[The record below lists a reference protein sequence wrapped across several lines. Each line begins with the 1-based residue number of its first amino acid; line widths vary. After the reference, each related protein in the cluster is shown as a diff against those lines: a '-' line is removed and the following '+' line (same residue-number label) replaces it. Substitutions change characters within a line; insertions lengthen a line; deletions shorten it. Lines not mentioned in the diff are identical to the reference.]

1 MALKRAALALAVA
14 GLLWAAAAQARHGE
28 DAARPHHVAG
38 GFRNVT
44 GAQVAKP
51 FSWLVR
57 WRVDQWREGLPQA
70 PRQPTPVTLPQLQLL
85 KANTEPV
92 RRIAVQ
98 GARPPVPSATWIGH
112 ATVLV
117 QSGGLNILTDP
128 VFSERAS
135 PVTFFGPK
143 RAQPPGIALA
153 DLPPIDV
160 VVVSHNHYDH
170 LDRLSAVQ
178 LNERS
183 GGRTLFLVP
192 LGLKDFLARQGIA
205 NVVELDWWDAYR
217 HEGVEFRLV
226 PVQHWSARGLHDRY
240 DTLWGGWA
248 VFAPDL
254 RWYFSGDAG
263 YSGHFAET
271 RERLAVQ
278 AREGTLFDLAL
289 LAIGAY
295 EPRWFMREQHM
306 NPAEAVRAHQELGAR
321 RSLGIH
327 WGTFTLTDEALDQP
341 PVDLAAA
348 RQAQGLA
355 AGDFF
360 VLPIGGTWWAG
371 TPPAAGAKQ

>member
-1 MALKRAALALAVA
+1 MALKRC
-14 GLLWAAAAQARHGE
+14 AAAAAGALLSLALHAHHGW
-28 DAARPHHVAG
+28 DPAKPHHTPE

-44 GAQVAKP
+44 GVQVAKP

-57 WRVDQWREGLPQA
+57 WKWDAWRDGLPPDARQA
-70 PRQPTPVTLPQLQLL
+70 TPVTLPALEAL

-92 RRIAVQ
+92 RRAGAQV
-98 GARPPVPSATWIGH
+98 ARPPRPSATWIGH

-117 QSGGLNILTDP
+117 QSAGLNILTDP

-135 PVTFFGPK
+135 PVRFLGPK
-143 RAQPPGIALA
+143 RAQPPGIAIA

-160 VVVSHNHYDH
+160 VLVSHNHYDH

-192 LGLKDFLARQGIA
+192 LGLKDFLAQVGVT
-205 NVVELDWWDAYR
+205 NVVELDWWEVHR
-217 HEGVEFRLV
+217 VQGVDFHLV
-226 PVQHWSARGLHDRY
+226 PVQHWSARGLNDRFR
-240 DTLWGGWA
+240 TLWGGWS

-263 YSGHFAET
+263 YSRHFAEA
-271 RERLAVQ
+271 RERLAPAH
-278 AREGTLFDLAL
+278 AREGALFDLAL

-306 NPAEAVRAHQELGAR
+306 NPADAVRAHQDLGAR

-327 WGTFTLTDEALDQP
+327 WGTFQLTDEALDQP
-341 PVDLAAA
+341 PIDLAAA
-348 RQAQGLA
+348 RQAQGVA
-355 AGDFF
+355 EQDFF
-360 VLPIGGTWWAG
+360 VLPIGGTWWM
-371 TPPAAGAKQ
+371 PER

>member
-1 MALKRAALALAVA
+1 MALKRVAAALALALGA
-14 GLLWAAAAQARHGE
+14 LAAHAHHGD

-57 WRVDQWREGLPQA
+57 WRIDQWREGLPQA
-70 PRQPTPVTLPQLQLL
+70 PRQPTPVTLPELQLL
-85 KANTEPV
+85 KSNTEPV
-92 RRIAVQ
+92 RRIGTRA
-98 GARPPVPSATWIGH
+98 ARPPLPSATWIGH

-128 VFSERAS
+128 IFSERAS
-135 PVTFFGPK
+135 PVTFLGPK

-153 DLPPIDV
+153 ELPPIDV

-192 LGLKDFLARQGIA
+192 LGVKAFLARAGVT
-205 NVVELDWWDAYR
+205 NVVELDWWDAHT

-226 PVQHWSARGLHDRY
+226 PVQHWSARGLHDRNA
-240 DTLWGGWA
+240 TLWGGWA

-263 YSGHFAET
+263 YSRHFPET
-271 RERLAVQ
+271 RERLAAH
-278 AREGTLFDLAL
+278 ARDGALFDLAL
-289 LAIGAY
+289 LAVGAY

-306 NPAEAVRAHQELGAR
+306 NPAEAVQAHKDLAAR

-327 WGTFTLTDEALDQP
+327 WGTFTLTDEALDEP
-341 PVDLAAA
+341 PVALAAA
-348 RQAQGLA
+348 REKAGLPAQE
-355 AGDFF
+355 FS
-360 VLPIGGTWWAG
+360 VLPIGGTLW
-371 TPPAAGAKQ
+371 PAGAPAGSAKQ

>member
-1 MALKRAALALAVA
+1 VALRGSILAAGALLALAA
-14 GLLWAAAAQARHGE
+14 HAHHGE

-57 WRVDQWREGLPQA
+57 WRIDQWREGLPHPA
-70 PRQPTPVTLPQLQLL
+70 RQPTPVTLPQLQLL
-85 KANTEPV
+85 KSNTEPV
-92 RRIAVQ
+92 RRIGAQ
-98 GARPPVPSATWIGH
+98 AARPPLPSATWIGH

-128 VFSERAS
+128 IFSERAS

-192 LGLKDFLARQGIA
+192 LGVKAFLARLGIS
-205 NVVELDWWDAYR
+205 NVVELDWWDAHS

-226 PVQHWSARGLHDRY
+226 PVQHWSARGLQDRNE
-240 DTLWGGWA
+240 TLWGGWA

-263 YSGHFAET
+263 YSRHFHET
-271 RERLAVQ
+271 RERLAAH
-278 AREGTLFDLAL
+278 AREDTLFDLAL

-306 NPAEAVRAHQELGAR
+306 NPAEAVQAHKDLAAR
-321 RSLGIH
+321 RSLGMH
-327 WGTFTLTDEALDQP
+327 WGTFTLTDEALDEP
-341 PVDLAAA
+341 PIALAAA
-348 RQAQGLA
+348 REKEGLA
-355 AGDFF
+355 PAQFS
-360 VLPIGGTWWAG
+360 VLPIGGTLWPAG
-371 TPPAAGAKQ
+371 APAPGAKQ

>member
-1 MALKRAALALAVA
+1 MALKRTAPWVAA
-14 GLLWAAAAQARHGE
+14 GLWAACAAHAHHGE
-28 DAARPHHVAG
+28 DAARPHHTAA
-38 GFRNVT
+38 GFRNLTAVQVT
-44 GAQVAKP
+44 KP

-57 WRVDQWREGLPQA
+57 WRLDQWRDGLPPP
-70 PRQPTPVTLPQLQLL
+70 PRQATPVTLPQLQLL
-85 KANTEPV
+85 RSNTEPV
-92 RRIAVQ
+92 RRIGVQ
-98 GARPPVPSATWIGH
+98 AARPSVPSATWIGH

-128 VFSERAS
+128 IFSARAS
-135 PVTFFGPK
+135 PVSFFGPQ

-192 LGLKDFLARQGIA
+192 LGLKAFLARLGITNA
-205 NVVELDWWDAYR
+205 IELDWWDVHR
-217 HEGVEFRLV
+217 HQGVEFRLV
-226 PVQHWSARGLHDRY
+226 PVQHWSARGLHDRME
-240 DTLWGGWA
+240 TLWGGWA

-263 YSGHFAET
+263 YSRHFAET
-271 RERLAVQ
+271 RERLAAQ
-278 AREGTLFDLAL
+278 ARDGLLFDLAL

-306 NPAEAVRAHQELGAR
+306 NPAEAVQAHQDLGAR

-327 WGTFTLTDEALDQP
+327 WGTFPLTDEALDQP

-348 RQAQGLA
+348 RQAQRLSA
-355 AGDFF
+355 QDFF
-360 VLPIGGTWWAG
+360 VLPIGGTWWA
-371 TPPAAGAKQ
+371 TSPPAADAKQ

>member
-1 MALKRAALALAVA
+1 MALRACAL
-14 GLLWAAAAQARHGE
+14 AAAAALLSLAAHAHHGY
-28 DAARPHHVAG
+28 DAARPHHTPE

-51 FSWLVR
+51 FSSLLR
-57 WRVDQWREGLPQA
+57 WKWDAWREGLP
-70 PRQPTPVTLPQLQLL
+70 PDPGQPTPVVLPAVQLL

-92 RRIAVQ
+92 RRVGAQ
-98 GARPPVPSATWIGH
+98 AARPPLPSATWIGH

-117 QSGGLNILTDP
+117 QSAGLNILTDP

-135 PVTFFGPK
+135 PVSFLGPK

-160 VVVSHNHYDH
+160 VLVSHNHYDH

-192 LGLKDFLARQGIA
+192 LGIKAFLERQGVT
-205 NVVELDWWDAYR
+205 NVVELDWWDVHR
-217 HEGVEFRLV
+217 FQGVEFHLV
-226 PVQHWSARGLHDRY
+226 PVQHWSARGLDDRY
-240 DTLWGGWA
+240 QTLWGGWS

-263 YSGHFAET
+263 YSMHFAQT
-271 RERLAVQ
+271 RERFASH

-295 EPRWFMREQHM
+295 APRWFMADQHM
-306 NPAEAVRAHQELGAR
+306 DPADAVRAHKDLGAR

-327 WGTFTLTDEALDQP
+327 WGTFQLTDEALDQP
-341 PVDLAAA
+341 PIALAAA
-348 RQAQGLA
+348 RQAQGVA
-355 AGDFF
+355 EQDFF
-360 VLPIGGTWWAG
+360 VLPIGGTTWPAG
-371 TPPAAGAKQ
+371 APAAHAKQ